1 MKISEII
8 KAAATIGA
16 PFFPALAAAIPV
28 VNALLPDDKKLPD
41 TATGS
46 DVEVA
51 IKGLPADRQVELL
64 NSDIDLEKTKVIENT
79 KVTQALAEVDKAG
92 ASTRPAIAKSF
103 SRTVCFVVNLIV
115 SMWAYSVMKGDQQM
129 LSTINNSWQ
138 MILATITP
146 LLLVI
151 KAYFAM
157 RTDEK
162 NTRQH
167 TANGLASPLK
177 GVASLISAIRK

>member
-16 PFFPALAAAIPV
+16 PFFPALAATIPV
-28 VNALLPDDKKLPD
+28 VNAFLPDDKKLPD

-64 NSDIDLEKTKVIENT
+64 NSGIDLEKTKVIENT
-79 KVTQALAEVDKAG
+79 KVTQTLAEVDKAG
-92 ASTRPAIAKSF
+92 ASTRPEIAKSF
-103 SRTVCFVVNLIV
+103 SLTVCFVVILIV

>member
-16 PFFPALAAAIPV
+16 PFFPALAATIRV
-28 VNALLPDDKKLPD
+28 VNAFLPDDKRLPD

-46 DVEVA
+46 DVDVA

-64 NSDIDLEKTKVIENT
+64 NADIDLEKTKVIENT

-103 SRTVCFVVNLIV
+103 SRTVCFVVILIA
-115 SMWAYSVMKGDQQM
+115 SMWAYAVLAGKNELLEIIIDSC
-129 LSTINNSWQ
+129 L
-138 MILATITP
+138 MIVALIAP
-146 LLLVI
+146 LLAVI
-151 KAYFAM
+151 RSYFGL

-177 GVASLISAIRK
+177 GVASFISAIRK

>member
-28 VNALLPDDKKLPD
+28 VNAFLPDDKKLPD
-41 TATGS
+41 TATGG
-46 DVEVA
+46 DVEGA
-51 IKGLPADRQVELL
+51 IRGLPADRQVELL
-64 NSDIDLEKTKVIENT
+64 NADIDLEKTKVIENT

-92 ASTRPAIAKSF
+92 ASTRPAIAMCF
-103 SRTVCFVVNLIV
+103 TITVCFNALLTV
-115 SMWAYSVMKGDQQM
+115 SMWAYAVLAGQNE
-129 LSTINNSWQ
+129 LLTTIIDSWQ
-138 MILATITP
+138 MILAINAP
-146 LLLVI
+146 FLLVI
-151 KAYFAM
+151 KAYFGM

-177 GVASLISAIRK
+177 GIASVISAIRK